1 MNWGHG
7 IAIFFACFV
16 AFMLF
21 LVVKSH
27 QQNIDLVTENYYEQE
42 LKYQQQIDK
51 VQNTKDLKEGVKV
64 SHSKGSIAI
73 HFPKMAESISGNV
86 QIFRPSDARFDM
98 ESTLSPDV
106 EGRQQIATTEL
117 PAGYYRIKIN
127 WKAGAKE
134 YYTEEAI
141 HLRN

>member
-16 AFMLF
+16 GFILF

-42 LKYQQQIDK
+42 LQYQQQITKIENTQKLAEK
-51 VQNTKDLKEGVKV
+51 VKIISEKGGVQLQFPQLPAPV
-64 SHSKGSIAI
+64 KGQ
-73 HFPKMAESISGNV
+73 V
-86 QIFRPSDARFDM
+86 QVFRPSDARFD
-98 ESTLSPDV
+98 LVKDLAPDSLNH
-106 EGRQQIATTEL
+106 QLIATSAL

-127 WKAGAKE
+127 WQSGGKD
-134 YYTEEAI
+134 YYTDEAL
-141 HLRN
+141 HLY